1 MSSGGGGGR
10 KRRRTAEP
18 AGGRPYTLSVALP
31 GSIVANAQ
39 TAELKT
45 YLAGQ
50 IARAAVVFNVDEVR
64 AQRRPGALPRTPA
77 LPPPATTPSDTPPL
91 PPSGR
96 SWCSRTGGPRAT
108 APSPPRCAA
117 REPAARAPPGSR
129 LRGAQ
134 GQFQGAV
141 KGASFDADVF
151 LARILQYLETPQ
163 YLRRFLFPV
172 HKDLRYAGLLNPL
185 DCPHHPRA
193 TAFVPYREV
202 HPPSPDAHPAPPHAR
217 RCGQGVVVDRKLQPG
232 EGSHV
237 NVGLPKVAA
246 PPPPS
251 ARRLTR

>member
-1 MSSGGGGGR
+1 M
-10 KRRRTAEP
+10 
-18 AGGRPYTLSVALP
+18 ALP

-202 HPPSPDAHPAPPHAR
+202 HPPSPDAQRPASRR

>member
-1 MSSGGGGGR
+1 MR
-10 KRRRTAEP
+10 
-18 AGGRPYTLSVALP
+18 
-31 GSIVANAQ
+31 
-39 TAELKT
+39 
-45 YLAGQ
+45 
-50 IARAAVVFNVDEVR
+50 
-64 AQRRPGALPRTPA
+64 
-77 LPPPATTPSDTPPL
+77 
-91 PPSGR
+91 
-96 SWCSRTGGPRAT
+96 
-108 APSPPRCAA
+108 
-117 REPAARAPPGSR
+117 SR
-129 LRGAQ
+129 LTPCHRTQ

-202 HPPSPDAHPAPPHAR
+202 HPCAFAQMPAPPRLTLGAA
-217 RCGQGVVVDRKLQPG
+217 GQGVVVDRKLQPG

-246 PPPPS
+246 PRC
-251 ARRLTR
+251 ARRLAR